1 MEDAQERRRKIARVI
16 ANAWLDPA
24 YHERLKKDPHSVLTE
39 AGIKAPKHVRV
50 IEDTDDVTHL
60 VIPKRPEG
68 LDEHKRRHKQNP
80 DICSDNPQ
88 ICSDHPDICS
98 WCDHD
103 RAAAGAKARP
113 DICSFF

>member
-24 YHERLKKDPHSVLTE
+24 YHERLKKDPHSVLAE
-39 AGIKAPKHVRV
+39 AGITAPKHIRV
-50 IEDTDDVTHL
+50 VEDTDDVTHL
-60 VIPKRPEG
+60 VIPKRPQG
-68 LDEHKRRHKQNP
+68 LDEHRRRHKQNP

-98 WCDHD
+98 FGDKD
-103 RAAAGAKARP
+103 RAAAAKARP

>member
-39 AGIKAPKHVRV
+39 AGITAPKHIRV
-50 IEDTDDVTHL
+50 VEDTDDVTHL
-60 VIPKRPEG
+60 VIPKRPQG
-68 LDEHKRRHKQNP
+68 LDEHRRRHKQNP

-98 WCDHD
+98 FGDKD
-103 RAAAGAKARP
+103 RTAAAKARP